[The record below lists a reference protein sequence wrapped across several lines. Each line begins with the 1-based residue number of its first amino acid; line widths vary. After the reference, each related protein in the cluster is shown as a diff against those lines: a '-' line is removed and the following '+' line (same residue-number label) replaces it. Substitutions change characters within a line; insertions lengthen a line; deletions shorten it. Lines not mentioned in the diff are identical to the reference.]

1 MSLCIIKY
9 TYTQYVGVDI
19 EKYTRGLFE
28 YVKEAFGEFQPQ
40 MSEPGT
46 IPDMPDYLDIVLC
59 KKDGSI
65 FYEMDIQRRAIN
77 IPLDFQLEGLVLE
90 IDITNCDGTK
100 YKKIHH
106 FVRRETTKIR
116 LTPMKVV
123 SRNLDLRFSSFINSQ
138 NNHPMTYEEFKQLA
152 EHPQHR
158 DVPAIFKLEV
168 LETEELEEKKRSHYP
183 KYKVNT
189 YCPQAFTTTLEEAE
203 RLMHQDVLYRKKM
216 KEEDDYPLDTFCY
229 YISEIPMGLLHYDRE
244 CLSERVYDGEGKLID
259 RSYCCSRFSI
269 YYPGVCD
276 LPAYNRHPDET
287 FRGRNAEQIRF
298 QKGDIVEVY
307 RGNEVK
313 LAIVVGTP
321 LTTEWI
327 WERNQAAKDKRGLDE
342 LPYDETDDS
351 YTVIDGPG
359 YEYHDHVP
367 SLYVFAPHY
376 HVPLYLQRR
385 FKGYLEKAEKKQKE
399 EEEKDR
405 IFRQAHDCCFSNK
418 EQIEKSEKCGCFFCG
433 EIFSP
438 SEITDYLPDEPPTA
452 ECPFCHTDSVIGDA
466 SGFPITKDFLKKMRK
481 RYF

>member
-1 MSLCIIKY
+1 
-9 TYTQYVGVDI
+9 
-19 EKYTRGLFE
+19 
-28 YVKEAFGEFQPQ
+28 
-40 MSEPGT
+40 
-46 IPDMPDYLDIVLC
+46 
-59 KKDGSI
+59 
-65 FYEMDIQRRAIN
+65 
-77 IPLDFQLEGLVLE
+77 
-90 IDITNCDGTK
+90 
-100 YKKIHH
+100 
-106 FVRRETTKIR
+106 
-116 LTPMKVV
+116 
-123 SRNLDLRFSSFINSQ
+123 
-138 NNHPMTYEEFKQLA
+138 MTYEEFKQLA

-203 RLMHQDVLYRKKM
+203 SLMHQDVQYRKKM

-229 YISEIPMGLLHYDRE
+229 YISEIPLGLLHYDRE

-307 RGNEVK
+307 RGDEVK

-367 SLYVFAPHY
+367 SLHVFAPHY

-399 EEEKDR
+399 EEEKKQDLPPGSRLLLQQQGTDR
-405 IFRQAHDCCFSNK
+405 KI
-418 EQIEKSEKCGCFFCG
+418 
-433 EIFSP
+433 
-438 SEITDYLPDEPPTA
+438 
-452 ECPFCHTDSVIGDA
+452 
-466 SGFPITKDFLKKMRK
+466 
-481 RYF
+481 